1 MSSPINPAARRAL
14 RQAKLA
20 RALSW
25 LAAAIGLAAVVAFL
39 AQAGLFAILLPRE
52 APPQPRTSADQITAT
67 QSTVSGIDRQNQPYE
82 LTAKR
87 GWQDEKV
94 PSIVHLEGPEG
105 RFRRGQGAEYTL
117 SAETGLYDTRAKSL
131 DLAGNVVLAQDQ
143 RFTAR
148 MEKANVVVEE
158 KKLVSQGP
166 VAVTF
171 ASGTVHANGMQITD
185 DGARILFLNG
195 VKARFDAPQAKGD
208 ANP

>member
-1 MSSPINPAARRAL
+1 MSSPTNPAARRAL

-25 LAAAIGLAAVVAFL
+25 LAAAIGLAMVLAFL
-39 AQAGLFAILLPRE
+39 AQAGLFGSFLPQE
-52 APPQPRTSADQITAT
+52 GPPKPPASADQITAT

-82 LTAKR
+82 LTARR

-94 PSIVHLEGPEG
+94 PSLVHLEAPEG
-105 RFRRGQGAEYTL
+105 RFRRSGGAEYTL

-158 KKLVSQGP
+158 KRLVSDGP

-171 ASGTVHANGMQITD
+171 ASGTVNGMQITD